1 VSTSR
6 TATTAT
12 PETAASGP
20 YDAVALKRDRPLVG
34 VLEASG
40 VRLRPGTAGTFWALC
55 PFHAETEASFFVD
68 VRDPDDQHFHCFGAC
83 GAHGD
88 VITFVRLRDRVGFA
102 EACARLA
109 GAAPPRRASV
119 SLRPPAAPGS
129 PGSPARPPAGDR
141 LGRRWDRLSLDEQV
155 VLSSACAVYQHA
167 LWRAPAA
174 LAYLRGRGLPD
185 WVIRQCGLG
194 YADGHSLEA
203 YLRRRSEVRLAQ
215 EVGLLRP
222 PARGDG
228 ARPLREFF
236 AGRVVVPEL
245 RGGHAIWFIGRSLA
259 DDRARAKYVA
269 LPGERPVL
277 GFERAAGQREVFL
290 CEGVFDY
297 LTAVA
302 WRLPAC
308 SPCGTALPAERL
320 GFLAGARAVYG
331 VLDGDDAGRA
341 GAGRFGAQ
349 LGERF
354 RPLRLPDGCDLNDL
368 GRRPQGR
375 ALFFGLVAAARPSGR
390 PAPPARAP
398 GDGDPTEEAG
408 NTGSCGRPGG
418 AGGAGD
424 SLAARAAW
432 AARGERGG
440 EDGEGGH

>member
-1 VSTSR
+1 VVSTLR
-6 TATTAT
+6 TAT
-12 PETAASGP
+12 PEAAASGP
-20 YDAVALKRDRPLVG
+20 YDAAALKRDRPLVG
-34 VLEASG
+34 VLEAGG

-55 PFHAETEASFFVD
+55 PFHAETQASFFVD

-88 VITFVRLRDRVGFA
+88 VITFVRLRERVGFA

-109 GAAPPRRASV
+109 GAAPPG
-119 SLRPPAAPGS
+119 RPPAPPGAADSRVRS
-129 PGSPARPPAGDR
+129 PGAARRA
-141 LGRRWDRLSLDEQV
+141 RRWDRLSLDEQV
-155 VLSSACAVYQHA
+155 VLSTACAVYQHA
-167 LWRAPAA
+167 LWRAPAV

-203 YLRRRSEVRLAQ
+203 YLRRRSGLLMAQ
-215 EVGLLRP
+215 ELGLLRAP
-222 PARGDG
+222 SRGDG

-245 RGGHAIWFIGRSLA
+245 RGGHAIWFIGRRLA
-259 DDRARAKYVA
+259 DDGARAKYVA

-277 GFERAAGQREVFL
+277 GYDRAAGRREVFL

-320 GFLAGARAVYG
+320 GFLAGTRAVYG

-341 GAGRFGAQ
+341 AAERFGTQLGGRF
-349 LGERF
+349 L
-354 RPLRLPDGCDLNDL
+354 PVRLPDGCDLNDL
-368 GRRPQGR
+368 GRGPQGR
-375 ALFFGLVAAARPSGR
+375 AQFFRLLTAARLSGR
-390 PAPPARAP
+390 PAPPARAV
-398 GDGDPTEEAG
+398 GDGELTEEG
-408 NTGSCGRPGG
+408 GDGGPPDPPDRPGG
-418 AGGAGD
+418 PVGGAG
-424 SLAARAAW
+424 ARAVQ
-432 AARGERGG
+432 AAGATRGARVGEVGKRG
-440 EDGEGGH
+440 H